1 MSKKSISREKYSLK
15 CLEGMK
21 LRLQE
26 EIPGLL
32 FGRVEDMGGRGSGAE
47 SDKSKDPVAEVN
59 LG

>member
-21 LRLQE
+21 PRLQE

-32 FGRVEDMGGRGSGAE
+32 FGRVEDMGGGSGAE
-47 SDKSKDPVAEVN
+47 SDKSKVPVAEVN